1 MADSLIRLRVDSAE
15 YNNKLKR
22 ASEELNRYA
31 DGCRKAGGTLEHVD
45 EGVLEFTRS
54 LGKMETVATSAR
66 GKLVE
71 MTKAFT
77 DMSLQYKTMTDEE
90 KKGEYG
96 KALSASLNDLK
107 GRIQDTKVHLEDINR
122 ELNGQKFG
130 QFGGMIDSVG
140 QKFGITG
147 SLTEMLT
154 SKTALMTAG
163 IGASIAVITKATDAW
178 AEYNSELA
186 KQDQQTAVITGL
198 KGDDADRMTDTMR
211 ALVDTYKV
219 DFRQAVEAANTLMSQ
234 FGESGDSAISI
245 IKDGMQGMI
254 QGDGPK
260 LLQMIQQYAP
270 AFRDAGVSARQLV
283 AVIQNSEGGI
293 FTDQNM
299 NAIVMGIKNIRL
311 MTKQTGEA
319 LAKMGI
325 DGQKMSEQLSS
336 GSLTVFD
343 ALKQVSSQLKDVDSN
358 SQTAGEVMQTV
369 FGRQGAM
376 AGTNLAKAI
385 EQLNTNLEETKKQTG
400 EVGEAFA
407 DLQTANEKLN
417 VAIREA
423 FSYDGWDEMVT
434 GIRSKLITVLAEVID
449 KLGQIRSYFSGEN
462 NVDWNITTKPGVQNL
477 ADDPNV
483 DDHGN
488 YIVKPWNNKSMKV
501 VQPTQHV
508 TPIEPPKPTKTT
520 NTNKVFKTEEQNLNE
535 ALNKLTEE
543 YIKASEER
551 RGILRDEI
559 KKIQDRQAEIKQLKD
574 EAVGKYKPIGKMDQ
588 AQGVSF
594 GGMTQS
600 RDAEELQ
607 NVVIKLKTPLD
618 TLQEQLK
625 SLTQFR
631 DSSLT
636 GEQWRNRDRL
646 VEAKQGEIDTYMGK
660 GNEISGTDFKKF
672 GDKLQGLSGGI
683 ASLTG
688 GLKQMGIEIPQEVDN
703 VIGVIQGLST
713 IIQGVQSV
721 IQIFSTSS
729 QASNT
734 IALTA
739 NTAALWAVAATN
751 AIPFA
756 GGGIVHAA
764 DGYVVPGNSFSGD
777 RVPALL
783 NSGEVVLNR
792 AQQNTLASEL
802 QGSGGGSDRYMPSFV
817 SGEQIW
823 IALNAYTKRT
833 GRGELVTWR

>member
-77 DMSLQYKTMTDEE
+77 DMSLRYKNMTDEE

-96 KALSASLNDLK
+96 KALSASLNELK
-107 GRIQDTKVHLEDINR
+107 GRIQDTKVQLEDINR

-130 QFGGMIDSVG
+130 QFGSMIDSIG

-147 SLTEMLT
+147 NLTEMLT

-163 IGASIAVITKATDAW
+163 IGASIALITKATEAW
-178 AEYNSELA
+178 AGYNAELA
-186 KQDQQTAVITGL
+186 KQDQQTSVITGL

-311 MTKQTGEA
+311 MTNQTSEA
-319 LAKMGI
+319 LSKMGI
-325 DGQKMSEQLSS
+325 DGQKMSEQLSN
-336 GSLTVFD
+336 GSLTIFD
-343 ALKQVSSQLKDVDSN
+343 ALKQVSAQLKNVDSN

-400 EVGEAFA
+400 EVGETFA

-417 VAIREA
+417 VAIRDA

-449 KLGQIRSYFSGEN
+449 KLGQIRSYFSGGN
-462 NVDWNITTKPGVQNL
+462 NVNWNITPKPGVKNL

-483 DDHGN
+483 DDNGN
-488 YIVKPWNNKSMKV
+488 YIVKPWNSKGMKV
-501 VQPTQHV
+501 AQPTQ
-508 TPIEPPKPTKTT
+508 
-520 NTNKVFKTEEQNLNE
+520 L
-535 ALNKLTEE
+535 
-543 YIKASEER
+543 
-551 RGILRDEI
+551 
-559 KKIQDRQAEIKQLKD
+559 
-574 EAVGKYKPIGKMDQ
+574 
-588 AQGVSF
+588 
-594 GGMTQS
+594 
-600 RDAEELQ
+600 
-607 NVVIKLKTPLD
+607 
-618 TLQEQLK
+618 
-625 SLTQFR
+625 
-631 DSSLT
+631 
-636 GEQWRNRDRL
+636 
-646 VEAKQGEIDTYMGK
+646 
-660 GNEISGTDFKKF
+660 
-672 GDKLQGLSGGI
+672 
-683 ASLTG
+683 
-688 GLKQMGIEIPQEVDN
+688 
-703 VIGVIQGLST
+703 
-713 IIQGVQSV
+713 
-721 IQIFSTSS
+721 
-729 QASNT
+729 
-734 IALTA
+734 
-739 NTAALWAVAATN
+739 
-751 AIPFA
+751 
-756 GGGIVHAA
+756 
-764 DGYVVPGNSFSGD
+764 
-777 RVPALL
+777 
-783 NSGEVVLNR
+783 
-792 AQQNTLASEL
+792 
-802 QGSGGGSDRYMPSFV
+802 
-817 SGEQIW
+817 
-823 IALNAYTKRT
+823 
-833 GRGELVTWR
+833 

>member
-66 GKLVE
+66 GKLAE

-77 DMSLQYKTMTDEE
+77 DMSLRYKNMTDEE

-96 KALSASLNDLK
+96 KALSASLNELK
-107 GRIQDTKVHLEDINR
+107 GRIQDTKVQLEDINR

-130 QFGGMIDSVG
+130 QFGGMIDNIG

-147 SLTEMLT
+147 NLTEMLT

-163 IGASIAVITKATDAW
+163 IGASIAVITKATEAW
-178 AEYNSELA
+178 AGYNAELA

-311 MTKQTGEA
+311 MTSQTSES
-319 LAKMGI
+319 LSKMGI
-325 DGQKMSEQLSS
+325 DGQKMSEQLSN

-343 ALKQVSSQLKDVDSN
+343 ALKQVSAQLKNVDSN

-423 FSYDGWDEMVT
+423 FSYDGWDQMVT
-434 GIRSKLITVLAEVID
+434 GIKSKLISALATVVELLGKIKGEV
-449 KLGQIRSYFSGEN
+449 GG
-462 NVDWNITTKPGVQNL
+462 WNITPKPGVQNL

-488 YIVKPWNNKSMKV
+488 YIVKPWNNKGMKV
-501 VQPTQHV
+501 VQPTQSV
-508 TPIEPPKPTKTT
+508 IPIEPPKPTKTT
-520 NTNKVFKTEEQNLNE
+520 NTNKVFKTEEQKLNE

-594 GGMTQS
+594 GGMMQS
-600 RDAEELQ
+600 REAEELQ
-607 NVVIKLKTPLD
+607 NVVIKLKTPLE

-672 GDKLQGLSGGI
+672 GDKLQGLSGGV

-721 IQIFSTSS
+721 IQIFSTTS
-729 QASNT
+729 QTANT
-734 IALTA
+734 VALTA

-783 NSGEVVLNR
+783 NSGEVVLNK